1 MHTRTSRACLALSL
15 GLVFL
20 APAIARADRTPS
32 PTQIEAVPPP
42 APPVADPAKV
52 EAKAEVKTETKV
64 ETKTDA
70 KTETKKEPAKAEGGM
85 CRVGATSGGWQ
96 LMVLALLGLR
106 ARRRRA

>member
-15 GLVFL
+15 GLVVIT
-20 APAIARADRTPS
+20 PAIARADRTPS
-32 PTQIEAVPPP
+32 PSQIEAAPPP

-52 EAKAEVKTETKV
+52 EVKTDTKV
-64 ETKTDA
+64 ETKTEA
-70 KTETKKEPAKAEGGM
+70 KTEANKAPVKAEGGM
-85 CRVGATSGGWQ
+85 CRVGATSGGWE